1 MKLTEV
7 PRNEICKKENKSIEA
22 QRMSL
27 PVFELKV

>member
-7 PRNEICKKENKSIEA
+7 PRNEIGKKENKSIEA